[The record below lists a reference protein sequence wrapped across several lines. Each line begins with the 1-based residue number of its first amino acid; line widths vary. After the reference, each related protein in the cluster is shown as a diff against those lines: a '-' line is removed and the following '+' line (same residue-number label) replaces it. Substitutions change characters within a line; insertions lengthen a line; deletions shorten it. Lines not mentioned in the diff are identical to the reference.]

1 MSNLSGKFV
10 WFEHVSNDIGQA
22 RRFYEPLFGWHTEAM
37 PMGDAEP
44 YPMILNAGVPI
55 GGYTLAPQGAPTG
68 WLSYLSVANVDVA
81 YRRALD
87 AGATSLMAPMDYGT
101 AGRAATLADPT
112 GAVFAIWKG
121 SQGDPAD
128 VPSSPIGSF
137 ICNELTTQDEQ
148 AALAFYEKA
157 FGFAHDAKPMAQ
169 GTYYVLKQ
177 GDAMRGGLCKAM
189 HLSTPAMW
197 AQYVK
202 VDDCDATAAK
212 AHALGAQ
219 SLVPPMDI
227 TGIGRFSMFSDP
239 QGAVI
244 AVMKPAPM

>member
-1 MSNLSGKFV
+1 MTRLPGKFV
-10 WFEHVSNDIGQA
+10 WFEHVSDDVPKA
-22 RRFYEPLFGWHTEAM
+22 RRFYESLFGWHTEAM
-37 PMGDAEP
+37 PMGGAEP
-44 YPMILNAGVPI
+44 YAVMVNAGTPI
-55 GGYTLAPQGAPTG
+55 GGYTLAPQGAPNG
-68 WLSYLSVANVDVA
+68 WLSYLSVEDVDAA
-81 YRRALD
+81 YRAALD
-87 AGATSLMAPMDYGT
+87 AGATSRMAPMDYGS

-112 GAVFAIWKG
+112 GAVFAIWKA

-128 VPSSPIGSF
+128 VPSLPVGSF
-137 ICNELTTQDEQ
+137 IWNELTTQDDQ

-157 FGFAHDAKPMAQ
+157 FGFTHEAKPMAQ
-169 GTYYVLKQ
+169 GTYYILKQ
-177 GDAMRGGLCKAM
+177 GQAMRGGLCKAM

-197 AQYVK
+197 AQYVS

-227 TGIGRFSMFSDP
+227 PGIGRFSMFADP